1 MLINIFRKNMI
12 NYINKKLYLYLLF
25 NFLIV
30 IIDYNVQKLK
40 INHLLKILIF
50 ADMIFVNNNFTVI
63 YIQ

>member
-30 IIDYNVQKLK
+30 IIDYNV
-40 INHLLKILIF
+40 
-50 ADMIFVNNNFTVI
+50 
-63 YIQ
+63 

>member
-30 IIDYNVQKLK
+30 IIDYN
-40 INHLLKILIF
+40 I
-50 ADMIFVNNNFTVI
+50 
-63 YIQ
+63 